1 MALFKETTS
10 THFRNLNNSYEVL
23 FSEIRNKNFHKT
35 IHSSTLNNI
44 NNEAFTLTANQSII
58 THQEPVTALSLL
70 AIVTVLTQD

>member
-10 THFRNLNNSYEVL
+10 AHFRNLNNSYEVL

-44 NNEAFTLTANQSII
+44 NNEAFTLTEN
-58 THQEPVTALSLL
+58 
-70 AIVTVLTQD
+70 